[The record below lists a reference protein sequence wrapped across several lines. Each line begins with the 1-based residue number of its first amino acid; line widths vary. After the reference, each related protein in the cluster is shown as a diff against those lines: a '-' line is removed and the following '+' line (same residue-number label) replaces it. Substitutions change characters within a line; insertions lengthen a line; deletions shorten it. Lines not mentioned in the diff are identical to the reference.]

1 MATDLYVGGWDNP
14 SQKAFFG
21 KIDSKTGAYTQI
33 SSGLGLTFDS
43 FTGMAWDPGISAFQT
58 LSDDGLLNTITKT
71 GTTGS
76 PTGGGPRGRGRLAY
90 NANTGELHRLAGT
103 DYMWFDF
110 SLSIDGVELP
120 RFSELW
126 MFAEKYIRE
135 NSSFDGAVFVKG
147 KLSCTVTKMGISCT
161 YGFLDLET
169 NRFQQIFSD
178 KAYSGMSLA
187 YDGST
192 LFGLN
197 DYTLYTLNP
206 ETGAYTHLAKV
217 TGISEGNTIF
227 QCMAAIPES
236 AS

>member
-1 MATDLYVGGWDNP
+1 
-14 SQKAFFG
+14 
-21 KIDSKTGAYTQI
+21 
-33 SSGLGLTFDS
+33 
-43 FTGMAWDPGISAFQT
+43 
-58 LSDDGLLNTITKT
+58 
-71 GTTGS
+71 
-76 PTGGGPRGRGRLAY
+76 
-90 NANTGELHRLAGT
+90 
-103 DYMWFDF
+103 MWFDF

-135 NSSFDGAVFVKG
+135 NSSFDGTVFVKG
-147 KLSCTVTKMGISCT
+147 KLSCTV
-161 YGFLDLET
+161 
-169 NRFQQIFSD
+169 
-178 KAYSGMSLA
+178 
-187 YDGST
+187 
-192 LFGLN
+192 N